1 MRARPKGCRC
11 RKHRTRTQV
20 PWAEGTVV
28 RAAALTAV
36 RSAVREEEASAVGM
50 RVAVAQAE
58 DEGDSLGGEA
68 MAVGVDP

>member
-1 MRARPKGCRC
+1 M
-11 RKHRTRTQV
+11 
-20 PWAEGTVV
+20 V

-68 MAVGVDP
+68 MAVVVDP